1 MFLDENNFM
10 ENDFFFSMFGC
21 ILENALKNILQ
32 CCAEDIAEGAGDEV
46 CVFGKWFT
54 KKLGVNH
61 FPNLNKGFFG
71 QRKLFSFEHHFTVK
85 QTSANLKIFCKKYF
99 TVKQTEPI

>member
-32 CCAEDIAEGAGDEV
+32 CCAEDIAEGAGDEA

-54 KKLGVNH
+54 KKLGGNH
-61 FPNLNKGFFG
+61 FPNLNKGFW
-71 QRKLFSFEHHFTVK
+71 STEI
-85 QTSANLKIFCKKYF
+85 IF
-99 TVKQTEPI
+99 V